1 MVVAAATTA
10 TSMRSAAI
18 GPACADLDLK
28 DIASVT
34 ILACMAIRVISAASL
49 TRDLGRWRQDEAG
62 EGRRTSRPAYLA
74 LAEGI
79 RLLIHDGRA
88 PLGVALPS
96 ERDLATALGVSRTT
110 VTSAYALLREHGYL
124 ISRQGSRST
133 VALPTDVKHDGTK
146 PARSIL
152 AMMLPGE
159 VPTIDLTYAAMSAP
173 PEMSDAYAA
182 ALQGLPIYLGT
193 HGMDPVGIAPLRE
206 AIARRY
212 TARGLPTDPDQ
223 ILVTLGAQHGLRL
236 LLNVL
241 TAPAERVL
249 IDHPSYPNAIEAIR
263 DVGARPVPVPL
274 RPEHPA
280 AGWDLDGIRSA
291 ARQTAASTA
300 YLVPDFNNPTGL
312 LMDGAGRADLAAI
325 ARETRMT
332 VIVDESMVDQQ
343 LDGETQPAA
352 AAFARGSEIVTIGS
366 ASKSFWG
373 GLRVGWIRANQTLIG
388 KLLGTRSTVDLGTPV
403 MDQLATTYLL
413 ERADTILARRRDQLH
428 SRRAALLDALAEE
441 LPDWRAVE
449 GAGGMSLW
457 VQLPAPVSTALA
469 ATAPNHG
476 VLLAAGPRFGVQ
488 GAFERFLRLPFTH
501 EESDLRLAVK
511 SMAAAYSA
519 LTPHAAEPLAPLT
532 CY

>member
-1 MVVAAATTA
+1 
-10 TSMRSAAI
+10 
-18 GPACADLDLK
+18 
-28 DIASVT
+28 
-34 ILACMAIRVISAASL
+34 MAIRVISAATL
-49 TRDLGRWRQDEAG
+49 TRDLGRWRSDDAAAT
-62 EGRRTSRPAYLA
+62 RRGARPAYLA
-74 LAEGI
+74 LAESI

-88 PLGVALPS
+88 PLGIALPS
-96 ERDLATALGVSRTT
+96 ERDLATTLSVSRTT

-133 VALPTDVKHDGTK
+133 VALPSDVVHDGSK

-152 AMMLPGE
+152 AVMSPNAQ
-159 VPTIDLTYAAMSAP
+159 PTIDLTYAAMSAP
-173 PEMSDAYAA
+173 PEMGEAYST
-182 ALQGLPIYLGT
+182 ALQGLPLYLGT
-193 HGMDPVGIAPLRE
+193 HGMDPVGVLPLRE
-206 AIARRY
+206 MLARRY
-212 TARGLPTDPDQ
+212 TARGLPTHPDQ

-249 IDHPSYPNAIEAIR
+249 IDHPTYPNAIEAIR

-274 RPEHPA
+274 RPESPDA
-280 AGWDLDGIRSA
+280 AWDLGGIRSA

-300 YLVPDFNNPTGL
+300 YLVPDFNNPTGF
-312 LMDGAGRADLAAI
+312 LMSAEARAELAAI

-343 LDGETQPAA
+343 LDGETPPPA

-373 GLRVGWIRANQTLIG
+373 GLRVGWIRADQALIT

-403 MDQLATTYLL
+403 MDQLATGYLL
-413 ERADTILARRRDQLH
+413 EHADTILEQRREQLR

-441 LPDWRAVE
+441 LPDWQTAPGR
-449 GAGGMSLW
+449 GGMSLW
-457 VQLPAPVSTALA
+457 AQLPAPVSTALA

-488 GAFERFLRLPFTH
+488 GAFERFLRIPFTH
-501 EESDLRLAVK
+501 NESDLRLAVK
-511 SMAAAYSA
+511 SIAATYAS
-519 LTPHAAEPLAPLT
+519 LTPHATEPLAPLT

>member
-1 MVVAAATTA
+1 MAA
-10 TSMRSAAI
+10 
-18 GPACADLDLK
+18 
-28 DIASVT
+28 
-34 ILACMAIRVISAASL
+34 RVISAATL
-49 TRDLGRWRQDEAG
+49 ARDLGRWRQEESGTAQSGTAG
-62 EGRRTSRPAYLA
+62 TTRRTARPAYLA
-74 LAEGI
+74 LAESI

-96 ERDLATALGVSRTT
+96 ERDLATTLGVSRTT
-110 VTSAYALLREHGYL
+110 VTSAYALLRERGYL

-133 VALPTDVKHDGTK
+133 VALPATVKHDGTA

-152 AMMLPGE
+152 AMMSPGE
-159 VPTIDLTYAAMSAP
+159 LPTIDLTYAAMSAP
-173 PEMSDAYAA
+173 PEMNDAYSV

-193 HGMDPVGIAPLRE
+193 HGMDPVGVHALRE
-206 AIARRY
+206 AIARRF
-212 TARGLPTDPDQ
+212 AERGLPTDPDQ

-249 IDHPSYPNAIEAIR
+249 IDHPTYPNAIEAIR

-274 RPEHPA
+274 RPEHPE

-312 LMDGAGRADLAAI
+312 LMGAGARAELAAI

-343 LDGETQPAA
+343 LDGEIQPPV

-373 GLRVGWIRANQTLIG
+373 GLRVGWIRANPALIT

-403 MDQLATTYLL
+403 MDQLATVHLL
-413 ERADTILARRRDQLH
+413 EHAGTILSRRRDQLRG
-428 SRRAALLDALAEE
+428 RRATLLAALAEE
-441 LPDWRAVE
+441 LPDWRAMPGV
-449 GAGGMSLW
+449 GGMSVW

-501 EESDLRLAVK
+501 EEPDLRLAVK
-511 SMAAAYSA
+511 AIATAYTT
-519 LTPHAAEPLAPLT
+519 LTPHAAAPLTPLT